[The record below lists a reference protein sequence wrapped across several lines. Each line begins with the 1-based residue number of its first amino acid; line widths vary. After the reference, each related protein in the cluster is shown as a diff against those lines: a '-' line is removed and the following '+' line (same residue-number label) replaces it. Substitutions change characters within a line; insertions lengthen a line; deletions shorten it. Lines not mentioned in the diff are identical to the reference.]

1 MSKFLGKRAKQ
12 EPYVYGEQ
20 PKDKKYIKI
29 NTNENTYCP
38 SPKAMELLKNTDW
51 DRLKLYSDPQSTEIT
66 NALAEFY
73 GVDKDKVYVGN
84 SSDEVLSFSWLA
96 FMETRQGQI

>member
-29 NTNENTYCP
+29 NTNENPYGP
-38 SPKAMELLKNTDW
+38 SPKAMELLKNT
-51 DRLKLYSDPQSTEIT
+51 
-66 NALAEFY
+66 N
-73 GVDKDKVYVGN
+73 
-84 SSDEVLSFSWLA
+84 
-96 FMETRQGQI
+96 

>member
-29 NTNENTYCP
+29 NTNENPYCP
-38 SPKAMELLKNTDW
+38 SPKAMELLKNTDAQLGS
-51 DRLKLYSDPQSTEIT
+51 RKLDEISSTA
-66 NALAEFY
+66 NKALD
-73 GVDKDKVYVGN
+73 GCK
-84 SSDEVLSFSWLA
+84 
-96 FMETRQGQI
+96 R

>member
-29 NTNENTYCP
+29 NSKKYF
-38 SPKAMELLKNTDW
+38 LK
-51 DRLKLYSDPQSTEIT
+51 EIIQ
-66 NALAEFY
+66 
-73 GVDKDKVYVGN
+73 KIQ
-84 SSDEVLSFSWLA
+84 LSN
-96 FMETRQGQI
+96 

>member
-1 MSKFLGKRAKQ
+1 MSKFLGTRAKQ

-29 NTNENTYCP
+29 NTNENPYGP

-73 GVDKDKVYVGN
+73 GVDKGKVYVGN

>member
-29 NTNENTYCP
+29 NTNENPYGP
-38 SPKAMELLKNTDW
+38 SPKAMELLKNTNIFFFQVININVSKP
-51 DRLKLYSDPQSTEIT
+51 REAREYK
-66 NALAEFY
+66 
-73 GVDKDKVYVGN
+73 YVPY
-84 SSDEVLSFSWLA
+84 LFQPL
-96 FMETRQGQI
+96 